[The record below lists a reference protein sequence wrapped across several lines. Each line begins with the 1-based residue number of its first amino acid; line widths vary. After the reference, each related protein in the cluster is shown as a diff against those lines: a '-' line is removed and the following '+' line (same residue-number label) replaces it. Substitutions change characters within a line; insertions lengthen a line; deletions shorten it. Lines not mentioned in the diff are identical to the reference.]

1 MQLNI
6 HLYMYKMTT
15 FSIKPSIRPAKC
27 VVDTIFCRA
36 VEMCI
41 GDIFL
46 SLILVNICYLYICKY
61 RI

>member
-1 MQLNI
+1 
-6 HLYMYKMTT
+6 MYKMTT

-41 GDIFL
+41 GNIFL